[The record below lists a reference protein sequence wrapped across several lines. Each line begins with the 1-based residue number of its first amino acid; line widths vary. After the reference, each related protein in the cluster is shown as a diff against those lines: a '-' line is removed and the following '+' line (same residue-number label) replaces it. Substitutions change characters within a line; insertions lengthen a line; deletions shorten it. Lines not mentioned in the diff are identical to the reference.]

1 MRTLQYGILVLA
13 AGISTAALANPG
25 TPRGEVGY
33 ATGALGYDALV
44 AGDLNRAETQLDAM
58 NGVSAN
64 DPARLINLANVYM
77 RTGRTTEARNL
88 LIAVRD
94 SRTSFD
100 VELAN
105 GRVASTRDVAR
116 QAMARMDRV
125 AGL

>member
-13 AGISTAALANPG
+13 AGISTAALANPA